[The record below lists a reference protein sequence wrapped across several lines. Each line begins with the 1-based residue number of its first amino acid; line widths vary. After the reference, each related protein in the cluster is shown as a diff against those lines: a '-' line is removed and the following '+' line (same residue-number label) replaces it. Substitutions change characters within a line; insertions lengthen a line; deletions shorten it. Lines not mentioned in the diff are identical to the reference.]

1 MSEVHPIFWPEIRLI
16 KATLV
21 LHPKN
26 WTDLMQERILKLKGQ
41 TCQRVTMVLNL
52 LRFVFL
58 IESLSGCYR
67 AYALP
72 LRKPE
77 KSLGSLD
84 LLWYGLMHGKNC
96 PVVVLVASLSPL
108 SLG

>member
-1 MSEVHPIFWPEIRLI
+1 
-16 KATLV
+16 
-21 LHPKN
+21 
-26 WTDLMQERILKLKGQ
+26 MQERILKLKGQ

-84 LLWYGLMHGKNC
+84 LLWYGLIYSGHGKNC